1 MKKQITLYGIALVA
15 SIILST
21 HAAYAFDFTGAW
33 ASNPSACKQIFAKTN
48 DNTIAMQPDADLHGD
63 GFIVRNNSMVG
74 KGATCKIKTSRKAGP
89 ITHLV
94 AECAAGN
101 VAFSTFQFSYRVVDD
116 NTIVRIYPGVE
127 ELNTQYSRCTL

>member
-1 MKKQITLYGIALVA
+1 MTNQITIRGAVLAACIV
-15 SIILST
+15 LSNQT
-21 HAAYAFDFTGAW
+21 AHAFDFTGAW
-33 ASNPSACKQIFAKTN
+33 SSNPSACKQIFEKKDSVVT
-48 DNTIAMQPDADLHGD
+48 MQPDADMHGD
-63 GFIVRNNSMVG
+63 GFIVRSNSIVG
-74 KGATCKIKTSRKAGP
+74 KGATCQIKASRKVGP

-101 VAFSTFQFSYRVVDD
+101 VAFSTFQLSYRVVDD